1 MNPIPS
7 SCRQNS
13 RANSRPRRP
22 KLWSSRVQG
31 QQLREAT
38 HYFVAAKRLDP
49 ALLKAR
55 LYLATAH
62 ASHYVP
68 GSASPENIRYGTEAV
83 SEFRETPRLESTSLS
98 AIDGLDSILF
108 QMAGTPFDPDKF
120 VESSA
125 LFKKHS
131 AISPND
137 PEPYYWV
144 GVVDWTLAYNAS
156 KQLRARLNKNEA
168 QGQLKD
174 VDPLPADAR
183 AKYRADF
190 GRHGIDEGID
200 CMKKAIAL
208 RPDYDDAMAYL
219 NLLYRRKADAVADE
233 SERSHLIKMAD
244 DLVEKVKVSS
254 RNRRGSKGRQAGFMM
269 VPSFLLRCS
278 ASHFAVESQPYRPP
292 QPVPPSAKHSQ
303 PRPSQLHNHAPAPSA
318 ARVPATASSTAPIA
332 PASFAKAVPRA
343 FPAPRCVYRAA
354 TAAPL
359 FSSENR
365 IARYPD
371 APR

>member
-1 MNPIPS
+1 
-7 SCRQNS
+7 
-13 RANSRPRRP
+13 
-22 KLWSSRVQG
+22 
-31 QQLREAT
+31 
-38 HYFVAAKRLDP
+38 
-49 ALLKAR
+49 

-98 AIDGLDSILF
+98 AIDGLGSILF

-183 AKYRADF
+183 TKYRADF

-219 NLLYRRKADAVADE
+219 N
-233 SERSHLIKMAD
+233 
-244 DLVEKVKVSS
+244 
-254 RNRRGSKGRQAGFMM
+254 
-269 VPSFLLRCS
+269 
-278 ASHFAVESQPYRPP
+278 
-292 QPVPPSAKHSQ
+292 
-303 PRPSQLHNHAPAPSA
+303 
-318 ARVPATASSTAPIA
+318 
-332 PASFAKAVPRA
+332 
-343 FPAPRCVYRAA
+343 
-354 TAAPL
+354 
-359 FSSENR
+359 
-365 IARYPD
+365 
-371 APR
+371 